1 MSDMGQ
7 QTTQAKTS
15 INVSFKGIKNRQC
28 RSQFSLKQI
37 QEK

>member
-15 INVSFKGIKNRQC
+15 IVSFKGINRQC

>member
-1 MSDMGQ
+1 MSDIGQ
-7 QTTQAKTS
+7 QTTQAETS
-15 INVSFKGIKNRQC
+15 IVSFKRIKNRQC